1 MSAPK
6 VLLVEDD
13 SSIARFVQMALEE
26 LPIELVTCA
35 NVPDAMQALHAGG
48 VELIITDLMLPGESG
63 IDLVQRLLQEP
74 VQGRRI
80 PVAVFSA
87 GLTPPVREQ
96 LQAMKV
102 WRMVS
107 KPASVA
113 ELEACVTDALA
124 LVAEPPPLPTR
135 RPQAPRWPMT
145 RPTMRR
151 RPLPPT
157 LRAMSFCSR
166 PTAPAAC
173 SSSRPTYGKATPP
186 ARRKTGPRCGA
197 WHTASP
203 PCCSPSATQ
212 PRACA
217 PASWKTRLPSL
228 PPRRAWNIGA
238 CCGRSSCSSDPVPAA
253 LQAHRVALQILGSGR
268 SPTQPPPPENAHP
281 IGGQHHLPPQI
292 TIQSKK

>member
-35 NVPDAMQALHAGG
+35 NVPDAMQTLHAGG

-87 GLTPPVREQ
+87 GLPPVREQ

-107 KPASVA
+107 KPASVP

-124 LVAEPPPLPTR
+124 LVAEPP
-135 RPQAPRWPMT
+135 AN
-145 RPTMRR
+145 
-151 RPLPPT
+151 
-157 LRAMSFCSR
+157 
-166 PTAPAAC
+166 APAATTTPADEA
-173 SSSRPTYGKATPP
+173 SDDEAQAIATHFAGDEFLFKAYRASCLQQFP
-186 ARRKTGPRCGA
+186 ADIRQGDAACTAQDWPALRRLA
-197 WHTASP
+197 HSL
-203 PCCSPSATQ
+203 ATVLLTLGHPAQ
-212 PRACA
+212 SVRA
-217 PASWKTRLPSL
+217 RQL
-228 PPRRAWNIGA
+228 
-238 CCGRSSCSSDPVPAA
+238 
-253 LQAHRVALQILGSGR
+253 
-268 SPTQPPPPENAHP
+268 ENAAAQPAPEACLEHWRLLRAFLL
-281 IGGQHHLPPQI
+281 QL
-292 TIQSKK
+292 

>member
-26 LPIELVTCA
+26 LPIELVTCT
-35 NVPDAMQALHAGG
+35 NVPDAMRALHAGR

-74 VQGRRI
+74 VQGRSI

-113 ELEACVTDALA
+113 ALEACVTDALA
-124 LVAEPPPLPTR
+124 LT
-135 RPQAPRWPMT
+135 
-145 RPTMRR
+145 
-151 RPLPPT
+151 
-157 LRAMSFCSR
+157 S
-166 PTAPAAC
+166 
-173 SSSRPTYGKATPP
+173 ATP
-186 ARRKTGPRCGA
+186 
-197 WHTASP
+197 
-203 PCCSPSATQ
+203 
-212 PRACA
+212 AC
-217 PASWKTRLPSL
+217 
-228 PPRRAWNIGA
+228 
-238 CCGRSSCSSDPVPAA
+238 VPAA
-253 LQAHRVALQILGSGR
+253 AAAAPDTASDDEAQAIATHFAGDEFLFKAYRASCLQQFATDVRQGDAACTAQDWPALRRLAHSLATVLLTLGHPAQSVRARQLENTAAQSAAEPSLEHWRLLRTFLLQL
-268 SPTQPPPPENAHP
+268 
-281 IGGQHHLPPQI
+281 
-292 TIQSKK
+292 

>member
-1 MSAPK
+1 MSTPK

-124 LVAEPPPLPTR
+124 LVAEPP
-135 RPQAPRWPMT
+135 AN
-145 RPTMRR
+145 
-151 RPLPPT
+151 
-157 LRAMSFCSR
+157 
-166 PTAPAAC
+166 APA
-173 SSSRPTYGKATPP
+173 PTTTLADEAADDEAQAIATHF
-186 ARRKTGPRCGA
+186 AGDEF
-197 WHTASP
+197 
-203 PCCSPSATQ
+203 
-212 PRACA
+212 
-217 PASWKTRLPSL
+217 LF
-228 PPRRAWNIGA
+228 
-238 CCGRSSCSSDPVPAA
+238 
-253 LQAHRVALQILGSGR
+253 
-268 SPTQPPPPENAHP
+268 
-281 IGGQHHLPPQI
+281 
-292 TIQSKK
+292 